1 MILDEIGVN
10 FWANKMNKLIIKLI
24 FCTIIILVSSSTA
37 LSFPAK
43 VSQNNRISHHQSD
56 YVRDLSILQTL
67 ARQENDQAEFA
78 LGVVYEYGIGVV
90 ADIKH
95 AEDWYTK
102 AAGRGHIKAQSKL
115 ANLYAAGNKLR
126 KDYQQAVYWWSKA
139 AEQGDA
145 LSQYHLGFAYQH
157 GKGRLLKDY
166 KQAAYWYQKSA
177 EQGDADAQ
185 TKLGLAYYLGKGV
198 SRDYRKAADWYKKSA
213 AQNNYNA
220 QYMLGLSLCEGRG
233 VQKNL
238 NQCARLIRQAHEN
251 GDRGASKVWERY
263 ELWEYQ

>member
-1 MILDEIGVN
+1 MILNEIGVN
-10 FWANKMNKLIIKLI
+10 FWAKKMNKLIIKLI
-24 FCTIIILVSSSTA
+24 FCALFLMVSSTA
-37 LSFPAK
+37 AFSFPSK
-43 VSQNNRISHHQSD
+43 VSLDKRISTHQSD
-56 YVRDLSILQTL
+56 YVKDLSILQAL
-67 ARQENDQAEFA
+67 AKDENDQAEFA
-78 LGVVYEYGIGVV
+78 LGVVYEFGMGVA
-90 ADIKH
+90 ADINH

-102 AAGRGHIKAQSKL
+102 AAHHGHVRAQSKL
-115 ANLYAAGNKLR
+115 ADLYALGNKLR
-126 KDYQQAVYWWSKA
+126 KDYKQAVYWWSKA

-198 SRDYRKAADWYKKSA
+198 PRDYGKAADWYRKSA

-220 QYMLGLSLCEGRG
+220 QYMLGLAMCEGRG
-233 VQKNL
+233 VAKNL
-238 NQCARLIRQAHEN
+238 NHCARLIRQAHEN
-251 GDRGASKVWERY
+251 GDPGASRVWEKY